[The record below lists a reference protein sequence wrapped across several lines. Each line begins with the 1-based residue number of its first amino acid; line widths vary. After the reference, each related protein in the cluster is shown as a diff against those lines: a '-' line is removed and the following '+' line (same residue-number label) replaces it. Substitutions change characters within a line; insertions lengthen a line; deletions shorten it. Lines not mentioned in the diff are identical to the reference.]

1 MLEGMV
7 SQAIFTPSTF
17 EAVAVEA
24 RRLADEACADA
35 GIRMI
40 EAHDATASGRL
51 SDVLDHIWSRT
62 GSPMMD
68 SGLLVALAHAGNY
81 EAIAEDANGNP
92 VGGTV
97 GFCGPAGMPFHSH
110 IVGVLPGRVGR
121 GAGRAIKL
129 VQRAWCL
136 ERGIDT
142 MTWTY
147 DPLIARNAYFNLRR
161 LGASAVEYLPDFYGT
176 MTDTINAGQHSDRIL
191 MRWDLTATPPIPG
204 ALGPDTVEALPV
216 VAEVD
221 GAPTTF
227 EPPADATRPVSV
239 ALPADIEGLR
249 RTDNDLARR
258 WRLET
263 RRALGELLRDDWV
276 VTGFVRP
283 GATGPAYV
291 LERRDAE

>member
-1 MLEGMV
+1 MFPATL
-7 SQAIFTPSTF
+7 SPTF
-17 EAVAVEA
+17 EVVAADA
-24 RRLADEACADA
+24 RRLADEACAEA

-40 EAHDATASGRL
+40 EAHDAATSGRL
-51 SDVLDHIWSRT
+51 SDVLAQIWSRA

-68 SGLLVALAHAGNY
+68 SGLLIALAHAGNY
-81 EAIAEDANGNP
+81 EAIAEDSNGIP

-97 GFCGPAGMPFHSH
+97 GFCGPAGTPFHSH

-136 ERGIDT
+136 ERGIGT

-147 DPLIARNAYFNLRR
+147 DPLIARNAYFNLQR

-176 MTDTINAGQHSDRIL
+176 MTDAINAGQHSDRIL
-191 MRWDLTATPPIPG
+191 MNWDLTAAPPTPG
-204 ALGPDTVEALPV
+204 APGPHVAEAFAA

-221 GAPTTF
+221 GAPTAF
-227 EPPADATRPVSV
+227 QPPADDDRPVSV
-239 ALPADIEGLR
+239 AVPVDIEALR
-249 RTDNDLARR
+249 RTDNDLASR

-263 RRALGELLRDDWV
+263 RQALGELLHNDWV
-276 VTGFVRP
+276 ITGFVRP
-283 GATGPAYV
+283 AASGPAYI
-291 LERRDAE
+291 LERRGAE

>member
-1 MLEGMV
+1 MV
-7 SQAIFTPSTF
+7 SQAVLTPSTF
-17 EAVAVEA
+17 EVVAAEA
-24 RRLADEACADA
+24 RRLADEACAQA

-40 EAHDATASGRL
+40 EAHDAKTSGRL

-81 EAIAEDANGNP
+81 EAIAEDEHGNP

-136 ERGIDT
+136 ERGIGT

-147 DPLIARNAYFNLRR
+147 DPLIARNAYFNLQR
-161 LGASAVEYLPDFYGT
+161 LGASAVEYLPDFYGK

-191 MRWDLTATPPIPG
+191 TRWDLTATPPTPG
-204 ALGPDTVEALPV
+204 AVGAEIAEAVPV
-216 VAEVD
+216 VAD
-221 GAPTTF
+221 IGGAPTTF
-227 EPPADATRPVSV
+227 QPPTDPNRPVSV
-239 ALPADIEGLR
+239 ALPADIEALR
-249 RTDNDLARR
+249 RTDNDLAGR

-263 RRALGELLRDDWV
+263 RQALGQLLRDDWV

-283 GATGPAYV
+283 GGSGPAYV
-291 LERRDAE
+291 LEKRDAE

>member
-7 SQAIFTPSTF
+7 SQAVSHSTL
-17 EAVAVEA
+17 EVVAVEA
-24 RRLADEACADA
+24 RRLADEACAEA

-40 EAHDATASGRL
+40 EAHDAATSGRL

-62 GSPMMD
+62 GSPLMD

-81 EAIAEDANGNP
+81 EAIAVDDRGNP
-92 VGGTV
+92 VGGAV

-147 DPLIARNAYFNLRR
+147 DPLIARNAYFNLQR
-161 LGASAVEYLPDFYGT
+161 LGASAVEYLPDFYGK

-191 MRWDLTATPPIPG
+191 TSWDLTATPPTPG
-204 ALGPDTVEALPV
+204 AAGPDISEAVPV
-216 VAEVD
+216 VAEVE
-221 GAPTTF
+221 GEPTAF
-227 EPPADATRPVSV
+227 QLPADWTGLVSV
-239 ALPADIEGLR
+239 ALPADIEALR
-249 RTDNDLARR
+249 RTDNDLAIR
-258 WRLET
+258 WRFET
-263 RRALGELLRDDWV
+263 RRALVDLLGEGWV

-283 GATGPAYV
+283 GTSGPAYV
-291 LERRDAE
+291 LERRGAE

>member
-1 MLEGMV
+1 MLGGMV
-7 SQAIFTPSTF
+7 SQALLSPSTF
-17 EAVAVEA
+17 EAVAVQA
-24 RRLADEACADA
+24 RRLADEACAEA

-40 EAHDATASGRL
+40 EAHDAATSGRL
-51 SDVLDHIWSRT
+51 SDVLAQIWSRT

-81 EAIAEDANGNP
+81 EAIAEDTHGIP

-97 GFCGPAGMPFHSH
+97 GFCGPAGTPFHSH

-136 ERGIDT
+136 ERGIGT

-147 DPLIARNAYFNLRR
+147 DPLIARNAYFNLQR

-176 MTDTINAGQHSDRIL
+176 MTDAINAGQHSDRIL
-191 MRWDLTATPPIPG
+191 TRWDLTATPPAPG
-204 ALGPDTVEALPV
+204 TAGPDITEAVPV
-216 VAEVD
+216 VAEID

-227 EPPADATRPVSV
+227 APPTDASRPVSV
-239 ALPADIEGLR
+239 ALPADIEALR
-249 RTDNDLARR
+249 RTDRDLATR

-263 RRALGELLRDDWV
+263 RHALGELLRDDWV

-283 GATGPAYV
+283 ATSGPAYV
-291 LERRDAE
+291 LEKRGER

>member
-1 MLEGMV
+1 MV
-7 SQAIFTPSTF
+7 TQAIFSPTF
-17 EAVAVEA
+17 EVVAAEA

-40 EAHDATASGRL
+40 EAHDAASSGRL

-81 EAIAEDANGNP
+81 EAIAEDKNGNP

-97 GFCGPAGMPFHSH
+97 GFCGPAGTPFHSH

-191 MRWDLTATPPIPG
+191 TRWDLTVTPPTPG
-204 ALGPDTVEALPV
+204 AARPEVAEAVPV
-216 VAEVD
+216 VAEVE
-221 GAPTTF
+221 GEPTTF
-227 EPPADATRPVSV
+227 LPPADGKGPVSV
-239 ALPADIEGLR
+239 ALPVDIEALR
-249 RTDNDLARR
+249 RTDKDLATR

-276 VTGFVRP
+276 ITDFVRP
-283 GATGPAYV
+283 ETSGPAYV
-291 LERRDAE
+291 LERRGAE

>member
-1 MLEGMV
+1 
-7 SQAIFTPSTF
+7 
-17 EAVAVEA
+17 
-24 RRLADEACADA
+24 
-35 GIRMI
+35 
-40 EAHDATASGRL
+40 
-51 SDVLDHIWSRT
+51 
-62 GSPMMD
+62 
-68 SGLLVALAHAGNY
+68 
-81 EAIAEDANGNP
+81 
-92 VGGTV
+92 
-97 GFCGPAGMPFHSH
+97 MPFHSH

-147 DPLIARNAYFNLRR
+147 DPLIARNAYFNLQR
-161 LGASAVEYLPDFYGT
+161 LGASAVEYLPDFYGK

-191 MRWDLTATPPIPG
+191 TRWDLTATPPTPG
-204 ALGPDTVEALPV
+204 AAGPDIAEALPV

-227 EPPADATRPVSV
+227 EPPADANRPVSV
-239 ALPADIEGLR
+239 ALPADIEALR
-249 RTDNDLARR
+249 RTDNDLAIR

-283 GATGPAYV
+283 GASGPAYV
-291 LERRDAE
+291 LERRGAE